1 MMIFSEVYGNYYNT
15 VAAILDEAIDKPV
28 SSAEIQ
34 KIVNEK
40 AFADSIFTIPKEL
53 SDDGKWPL
61 LKRDGSTIIKKKTYM
76 PLTILEK
83 RWLKSLLLDP
93 RIALFAPS
101 QEGLEDVEPLFYPED
116 IVFFDQFSDG
126 DPYEDEKYIKN
137 FRTILSAVRNK
148 SSVKILYQLKNGAER
163 WIECNPIRIEYSLR
177 DDKFRLI
184 SVMNSRMTTMNL
196 AKITKC
202 EVTGT
207 FHADDIE
214 EEAYNKRTV
223 EILLKDE
230 RQTLERVM
238 MQFSIYE
245 KITEKVGEDRYRITL
260 TYESEDETDI
270 LIRIL
275 SFGPTL
281 KVIGPESFVAQIK
294 RRLEM
299 QKGCGH

>member
-15 VAAILDEAIDKPV
+15 VAAILDEAIAKPV

-137 FRTILSAVRNK
+137 FRTILSAVRSK